1 MVFVVFMSERN
12 LLFAGGV
19 AGGTGNG
26 EREGLGGERGGRRS
40 KFAGRMMNRTET
52 EVPDG

>member
-1 MVFVVFMSERN
+1 MASERN

-19 AGGTGNG
+19 VGGTGNG
-26 EREGLGGERGGRRS
+26 ESGGLGAERGGKRL
-40 KFAGRMMNRTET
+40 KFEGRMMNRTET